1 MLKSLSVSSES
12 SFDDVDSVS
21 SDELL
26 GSQSRR
32 WLAELMTGDLPSESG
47 ELRTVDRDGL
57 FVDYQFPVGELE
69 LQSGV
74 RWKRPKVEIMTAE
87 NNWQL
92 TDRELPFILL
102 NETLFIVYIKKTG
115 VSKSVTNAHV
125 VMAI

>member
-125 VMAI
+125 VMVI